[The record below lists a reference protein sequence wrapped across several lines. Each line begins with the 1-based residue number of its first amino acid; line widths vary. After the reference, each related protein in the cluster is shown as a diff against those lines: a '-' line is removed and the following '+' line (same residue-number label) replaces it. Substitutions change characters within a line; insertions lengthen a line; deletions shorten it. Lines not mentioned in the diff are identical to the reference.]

1 MCGRYTLS
9 VEEPVVLDRFGL
21 TTTELILTPRYN
33 IAPTQPIPVVL
44 NTSPETLSAA
54 RWGLVPAW
62 AKDAKMAAN
71 MINARSETLLEK
83 PSFRTILKSQRCL
96 VVADGFYEWK
106 KNEDGTKT
114 PYRVKLHSGEVFAM
128 AGLWD
133 TWKAPDGTL
142 LRTCTIITTT
152 ANDVLSPLHERMAV
166 ILPPETERLWLEQN
180 TPNTLLDLLQ
190 PYPSEKMMAY
200 EVSSRVNSIRNDDP
214 TLIEAVVPTPK
225 FKQGDLFS

>member
-54 RWGLVPAW
+54 KWGLIPAW
-62 AKDAKMAAN
+62 AKDAKMAAT

-114 PYRVKLHSGEVFAM
+114 PYRVQLDSGEVFAM

-152 ANDVLSPLHERMAV
+152 ANDVLAPLHERMAV

-180 TPNTLLDLLQ
+180 TPNTLLDLL
-190 PYPSEKMMAY
+190 
-200 EVSSRVNSIRNDDP
+200 
-214 TLIEAVVPTPK
+214 
-225 FKQGDLFS
+225 